1 MQMPIDTGMWCQ
13 RRQTLL
19 VACPVLQDSTQTLHK
34 GQCFLPTQHP
44 FCPLPTSHFSRS
56 LCSTNQSRKPLPK
69 QISLLLRAHLYCILH
84 QTVNTALQCL
94 LKNGPKLKQISILC
108 CHFSPSSY
116 SNRCFLLEWLYTI
129 LGRPYWYTYEWVIE
143 YMFTH
148 TSQSSCHLYT
158 PL

>member
-1 MQMPIDTGMWCQ
+1 MQMPIQ
-13 RRQTLL
+13 
-19 VACPVLQDSTQTLHK
+19 ACDAREGKPYLWHAQFSKTVYRPCTKDSAFCPHS
-34 GQCFLPTQHP
+34 QHP
-44 FCPLPTSHFSRS
+44 FFPLPTSHFSRS

-129 LGRPYWYTYEWVIE
+129 LGRPY
-143 YMFTH
+143 
-148 TSQSSCHLYT
+148 
-158 PL
+158 